1 MKRLDGR
8 SGVVLD
14 TMVFIY
20 LFEDVAP
27 YAEVCQSLVQRAAAG
42 HYRGVISPVTA
53 AELLV
58 KPLAAKRHDLAD
70 QYRVALRNMH
80 HLELAIISAETG
92 YMAAALRAKYG
103 LPLPDMLQV
112 ALAVQ
117 AEQPTLITNDR
128 QMRRIREVEVVLLDD
143 LVGGA
148 KAGPRV

>member
-20 LFEDVAP
+20 LFEDVPP
-27 YAEVCQSLVQRAAAG
+27 YAEVCQDLVQRASAG
-42 HYRGVISPVTA
+42 RFRGVISPVTA

-58 KPLAAKRHDLAD
+58 KPLASKRHDLAD
-70 QYRVALRNMH
+70 EYRVALRNMP
-80 HLELAIISAETG
+80 HLELAALTAETG

-103 LPLPDMLQV
+103 LPLPDMFQV

-128 QMRRIREVEVVLLDD
+128 QMKRIREVEIVLLDD
-143 LVGGA
+143 LVSES
-148 KAGPRV
+148 KMKPRG